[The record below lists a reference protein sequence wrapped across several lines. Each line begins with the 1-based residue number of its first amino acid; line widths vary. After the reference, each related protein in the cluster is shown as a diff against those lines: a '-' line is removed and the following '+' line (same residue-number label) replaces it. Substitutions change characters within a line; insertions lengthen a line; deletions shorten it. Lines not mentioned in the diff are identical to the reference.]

1 VLRIPPGS
9 TYIAITTGS
18 FTQPDVGDTASV
30 SFDETK
36 WRPAVNAILAGSPG
50 VYKLIAAGQ
59 IQTLMIRIIE
69 TDDEVPA
76 GTALFLAYYED
87 RKSPNTP
94 PAIPPV

>member
-1 VLRIPPGS
+1 MIRIPPGS
-9 TYIAITTGS
+9 TQIAITTGG
-18 FTQPDVGDTASV
+18 FTQPDVGETASV

-36 WRPAVNAILAGSPG
+36 WRPGVGAILGCFAG

-59 IQTLMIRIIE
+59 IETLMIRAIPA
-69 TDDEVPA
+69 DDEVPA

-87 RKSPNTP
+87 RKSPNSP